1 MFTGLVETVGT
12 VGTYEAEG
20 DSVNVTIR
28 DCGSILGDVHLG
40 DSICTSGV
48 CLTVTAFDDLRQWF
62 SVGIAQ
68 ETIRR
73 STLGSL
79 VPGSR
84 VNLER
89 AVTPT
94 LRLGGHSVQGHVD
107 TIATVVERKMDGD
120 AIAFTF
126 QLRDPEYMRFIVEK
140 GFIALDGT
148 SLTVTAVDHN
158 KNTFAIMM
166 VQYTQNKVIMP
177 LLKVGDAINVE
188 VDLAGKL
195 IAQQIEHA
203 LAGQA
208 NDSSLAL
215 VKLVERIVDQKLAKQ
230 K

>member
-12 VGTYEAEG
+12 VGAYEAKG

-28 DCGSILGDVHLG
+28 DCGSILGDVVLG
-40 DSICTSGV
+40 DSICTNGV
-48 CLTVTAFDDLRQWF
+48 CLTVTAFDELRQWF
-62 SVGIAQ
+62 NVGVAQ
-68 ETIRR
+68 ETLRR

-79 VPGSR
+79 VPGSK

-107 TIATVVERKMDGD
+107 TVATITEWKMDGD
-120 AIAFTF
+120 AVAFTF
-126 QLRDPEYMRFIVEK
+126 KLRDPEYMRFIVEK

-148 SLTVTAVDHN
+148 SLTVTAVDYD

-166 VQYTQNKVIMP
+166 VQYTQAKVIMP
-177 LLKVGDAINVE
+177 LLKVGDNINVE

-195 IAQQIEHA
+195 VAQQIEHV
-203 LAGQA
+203 LTGQA
-208 NDSSLAL
+208 KDSSLAL
-215 VKLVERIVDQKLAKQ
+215 VKLVERIVEQKLAERN
-230 K
+230 